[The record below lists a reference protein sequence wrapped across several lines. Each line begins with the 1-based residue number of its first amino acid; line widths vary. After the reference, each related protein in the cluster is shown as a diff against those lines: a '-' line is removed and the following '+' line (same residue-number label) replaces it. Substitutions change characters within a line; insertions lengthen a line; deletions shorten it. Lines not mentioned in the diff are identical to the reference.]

1 MFNRRRGSALTRR
14 PVLIMAAVGGFL
26 LVVAGLTLWLGG
38 NNAVVDSKSPVKD
51 AYPSQVLDLTNWKI
65 TLPIDA
71 DGDGR
76 ADEVRQPCLEVAC
89 YDPDKDMYN
98 NPAFKKPFTDG
109 WFHVNKKR
117 DGVVFRAPVRA
128 PSTVN
133 SENARSELRELAP
146 ANDKGEEVEAR
157 WSNKGPAV
165 HTMDVE
171 QAIVATPRNYPS
183 VVSAQIHNDDDD
195 VILIKLR
202 GTRLF
207 ANADRG
213 DFDETLDSHYRLGT
227 RFSLRIQATQGE
239 IRVTYNGKKTVTY
252 KKASDTMYFK
262 TGVYNQS
269 NLEKNPDEDPNSYGE
284 VVIYKLKVTHDGAPA
299 APESASDGSDASDS
313 SDDTD
318 SSDKSDG

>member
-1 MFNRRRGSALTRR
+1 
-14 PVLIMAAVGGFL
+14 MAAVGGFF
-26 LVVAGLTLWLGG
+26 LVVAGLALWFGG
-38 NNAVVDSKSPVKD
+38 DEPVAEPEQPVKD

-65 TLPIDA
+65 TLPVDA

-76 ADEVRQPCLEVAC
+76 ADEIRQPCLAVAC
-89 YDPDKDMYN
+89 YDPKRKMYD
-98 NPAFKKPFTDG
+98 NPIFKKPFSDG
-109 WFHVNKKR
+109 WFHINKQR
-117 DGVVFRAPVRA
+117 NGVVFRAPVRA

-171 QAIVATPRNYPS
+171 QAIISTPRNYPS
-183 VVSAQIHNDDDD
+183 VVCAQIHNDDDD

-213 DFDETLDSHYRLGT
+213 NFDETLDSHYRLGT
-227 RFSLRIQATQGE
+227 RFSLRIQATQGV

-284 VVIYKLKVTHDGAPA
+284 VVIYKLQVTHDGAPA
-299 APESASDGSDASDS
+299 APADESSSDSDSDSSDSDS
-313 SDDTD
+313 SDD
-318 SSDKSDG
+318 KRH

>member
-1 MFNRRRGSALTRR
+1 
-14 PVLIMAAVGGFL
+14 
-26 LVVAGLTLWLGG
+26 
-38 NNAVVDSKSPVKD
+38 
-51 AYPSQVLDLTNWKI
+51 
-65 TLPIDA
+65 
-71 DGDGR
+71 
-76 ADEVRQPCLEVAC
+76 VAC
-89 YDPDKDMYN
+89 YDPSRKVYD

-109 WFHVNKKR
+109 WFHVNKQR
-117 DGVVFRAPVRA
+117 NGVVFRAPVRA

-146 ANDKGEEVEAR
+146 ADKNGDEVEAR

-165 HTMDVE
+165 HTMDLE
-171 QAIVATPRNYPS
+171 QAIISTPRNYPT
-183 VVSAQIHNDDDD
+183 VVCAQIHNDDDD

-213 DFDETLDSHYRLGT
+213 HFDKTLDTHYQLGT
-227 RFSLRIQATQGE
+227 RFSLRIQATQGV
-239 IRVTYNGKKTVTY
+239 INVTYNGKTVTY

-262 TGVYNQS
+262 AGVYNQS

-299 APESASDGSDASDS
+299 APQSESDS
-313 SDDTD
+313 SDSSDNSDNSD
-318 SSDKSDG
+318 SSDG